1 MALVVVAGIA
11 LLPRLVHLDHPAFID
26 ELNHILAARSLLA
39 DGSWVISGEEP
50 YLRARTFTWLVAA
63 FFRLLGESLVVAR
76 LPSVLAGT
84 ALVVLV
90 FAWVRWL
97 AGSAAAWIAALLLCF
112 DPLSLFLSQTARFYA
127 VQALAFWTA
136 CICTY
141 MVADG
146 HWRGRNA
153 VAGLAAA
160 AVALL
165 VAWHLTALTVVGA
178 AALGAGL
185 VLIGHRDMLSWVTAR
200 TANLLVTGAAAAAL
214 VVAAAD
220 WWSSGG
226 AATAWFLFNYA
237 DMWAAGNRNYIRY
250 YHDYLN
256 RQYGALWGL
265 FPLLALAALL
275 VKPRPVLFCGAILGT
290 AFAFHSIAA
299 WKVDRYIFY
308 ALPAFF
314 IISGITAGTALVWLH
329 RQATGAALKRA
340 GLRIPSVVMSAVLV
354 LLLLFTARFGW
365 TVNNAFFQATAI
377 VTSGPTGRPPPYA
390 QSDWDGAVPHLRPW
404 LDQGAVVVA
413 SANLKS
419 IYSLGRMDY
428 EVAATHLNDLNG
440 RQAEFTVLGKTG
452 RPAVSQVE
460 SVAAIVACHAV
471 GIVVVEE
478 HHWGRDWAVPPETA
492 AYITARMESIAL
504 PQELQLYAFAW
515 RTDVSSENPG
525 ECPPRG
531 QRAN

>member
-26 ELNHILAARSLLA
+26 ELNHVLAARSLLA

-63 FFRLLGESLVVAR
+63 FFRLLGESLAAAR

-97 AGSAAAWIAALLLCF
+97 AGSAAAWTAALLLCF

-141 MVADG
+141 MVADR
-146 HWRGRNA
+146 HWRGWKA
-153 VAGLAAA
+153 VGGLAAA
-160 AVALL
+160 VVALL
-165 VAWHLTALTVVGA
+165 LARHLTQLAVVGMA
-178 AALGAGL
+178 GLGAGL
-185 VLIGHRDMLSWVTAR
+185 VLVGHRAALSWITAR
-200 TANLLVTGAAAAAL
+200 TAHLLVTGTAAAAL
-214 VVAAAD
+214 VVAAAA

-226 AATAWFLFNYA
+226 AADAWFLFNYT
-237 DMWAAGNRNYIRY
+237 DMWAAGTRNYTRY

-256 RQYGALWGL
+256 RQYGTLWSL
-265 FPLLALAALL
+265 FPVLTLAALL
-275 VKPRPVLFCGAILGT
+275 VRPRPVLFCGAIFGT
-290 AFAFHSIAA
+290 MFAFHSMTA
-299 WKVDRYIFY
+299 WKVDRYIYY

-314 IISGITAGTALVWLH
+314 IISGITAGTALAWLH
-329 RQATGAALKRA
+329 RQATDAALKRA
-340 GLRIPSVVMSAVLV
+340 RLRIPSALMSAVLV
-354 LLLLFTARFGW
+354 LLLLFTARFSW

-377 VTSGPTGRPPPYA
+377 LTSGPTGRPPPYA
-390 QSDWDGAVPHLRPW
+390 QSDWEGALPHLRPW
-404 LDQGAVVVA
+404 LDRGAVVVA

-428 EVAATHLNDLNG
+428 DVAAEHLNNLNG

-452 RPAVSQVE
+452 RPAVSRPE

-492 AYITARMESIAL
+492 AYITGRMEPIAL
-504 PQELQLYAFAW
+504 PEELALRAFAW
-515 RTDVSSENPG
+515 HTDVITENAG
-525 ECPPRG
+525 ECPPGR
-531 QRAN
+531 QRAS